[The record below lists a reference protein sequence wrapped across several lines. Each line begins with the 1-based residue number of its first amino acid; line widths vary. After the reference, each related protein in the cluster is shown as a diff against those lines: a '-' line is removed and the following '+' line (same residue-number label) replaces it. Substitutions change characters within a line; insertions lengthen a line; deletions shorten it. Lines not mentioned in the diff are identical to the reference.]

1 MNQKRRKNIM
11 TKIRAKQVLSDEELK
26 SFMDKDCKLLT
37 SRQLA
42 QVLNVTDGA
51 LRKQRSK
58 GKSIFPYANI
68 NGRIFYPTDVII
80 KKIHS
85 NLIGV

>member
-1 MNQKRRKNIM
+1 M
-11 TKIRAKQVLSDEELK
+11 TKIRANQVLTNEELQI
-26 SFMDKDCKLLT
+26 FMDKDCKLLT

-68 NGRIFYPTDVII
+68 NGRIFYPTDIII

-85 NLIGV
+85 NLVGV